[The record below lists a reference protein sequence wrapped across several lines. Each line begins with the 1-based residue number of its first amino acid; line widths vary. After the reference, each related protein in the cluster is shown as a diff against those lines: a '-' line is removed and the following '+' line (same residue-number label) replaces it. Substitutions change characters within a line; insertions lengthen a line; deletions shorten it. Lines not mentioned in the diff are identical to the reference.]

1 MCVCVCVLIYK
12 LVCVLWT
19 VKGLNTQKRI
29 DRFLMNDQNDPISLF
44 VFGVVRGVGGY
55 VT

>member
-1 MCVCVCVLIYK
+1 MCVCAPR
-12 LVCVLWT
+12 T

-29 DRFLMNDQNDPISLF
+29 DRFLMNDRNDPISMF
-44 VFGVVRGVGGY
+44 VFGVVSGVGGY